1 MPDSAP
7 RIFLFHATPVAMEP
21 VQGAMRALWPEAEA
35 VNILDES
42 LSIDRAREV
51 GGLSQGL
58 VCRFVALGK
67 QAVAGGADGILIT
80 CSAFGS
86 AIRQL
91 ASQVTVPV
99 LMPNEAM
106 FRDALARGE
115 RIGMVATFAPA
126 VSTME
131 SEFAAFAAEMDRSA
145 RLKTVIAEG
154 AIESLRRGDREDH
167 DRRVAQAARDLVDCD
182 AIMLAHFSTTR
193 AAQAVRRAVDIPVLT
208 APEAAVSRMRALIEG
223 NERR

>member
-1 MPDSAP
+1 MPDGAP

-58 VCRFVALGK
+58 VCRFTALGK

-80 CSAFGS
+80 CSAFGP

-106 FRDALARGE
+106 FRDALTRGG

-145 RLKTVIAEG
+145 RLETVLAEG

-193 AAQAVRRAVDIPVLT
+193 AAQAVRRAVNIPVLT
-208 APEAAVSRMRALIEG
+208 APEAAVSRLRALIEG
-223 NERR
+223 SERC

>member
-1 MPDSAP
+1 MPDGAP

-80 CSAFGS
+80 CSAFGP

-193 AAQAVRRAVDIPVLT
+193 AAQAVRRAVNIPVLT
-208 APEAAVSRMRALIEG
+208 APEAAVSRLRALIEG
-223 NERR
+223 SERC